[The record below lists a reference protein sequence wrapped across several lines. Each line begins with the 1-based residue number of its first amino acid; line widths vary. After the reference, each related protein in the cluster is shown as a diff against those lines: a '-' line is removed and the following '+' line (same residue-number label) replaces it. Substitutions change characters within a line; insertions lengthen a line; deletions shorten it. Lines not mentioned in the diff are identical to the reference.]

1 MKWNGSYNFSRWS
14 HGPCFTDVS
23 LAKQK
28 RKHLKTPQIDF
39 FLWRSIYINQRYK
52 HRKQIINALYYEL
65 IGNKLRI
72 RYLNTYQ
79 EFENN

>member
-39 FLWRSIYINQRYK
+39 FYDVAYIYINQRY
-52 HRKQIINALYYEL
+52 
-65 IGNKLRI
+65 
-72 RYLNTYQ
+72 
-79 EFENN
+79 

>member
-1 MKWNGSYNFSRWS
+1 MKWNGPYNFSRWS

-39 FLWRSIYINQRYK
+39 FYDVAYIL
-52 HRKQIINALYYEL
+52 INAINIE
-65 IGNKLRI
+65 NKLSMLFI
-72 RYLNTYQ
+72 MNLLVINL
-79 EFENN
+79 E